1 MHVPPQLH
9 PMEEALAERLPGLR
23 PPRRRG
29 LALWVLGAILARSAC
44 QSAVLAALLPWA
56 PYHALRQRLREWL
69 RDGADKATP
78 CAAQV
83 EIETCF
89 APLLRWVLAWWR
101 GRELALAIDATAH
114 GERLVALV
122 VSVLYRGTAIPVAWA
137 ILPGNTPGPWL
148 GPILRLLRLLRPA
161 LPACWTVLV
170 LADRG
175 LWSPRLWKRVRD
187 LGWHPL
193 LRIQRRTTVA
203 PDGRERCRAEA
214 LVRPGEAWVGRGRLG
229 SPKGRRL
236 GVTLV
241 AVWTPG
247 QEEPWVVATDLP
259 PERVGVGWYALRTWV
274 ELGFR
279 ALKSVGWRWGHTR
292 RADPSRVARHWL
304 VLAVATLWTAAHG
317 TRAEEADRAG
327 RPPGRLRAPARP
339 PAAPCPRRIGLFR
352 LGLQWLCHLLARG
365 RLWRRLWLAPEP
377 WPQPPPGLRLTIH
390 GEA

>member
-1 MHVPPQLH
+1 MHDPPQLH

-23 PPRRRG
+23 PPQRRG

-137 ILPGNTPGPWL
+137 ILPGNTAGPWL

-247 QEEPWVVATDLP
+247 QEEPWVVVTDLP
-259 PERVGVGWYALRTWV
+259 PERVGVSWYALRTWV
-274 ELGFR
+274 ELAFKR
-279 ALKSVGWRWGHTR
+279 LKSLLGLGELPARSPDLARAWLSAKLILALLAEDAAGGLAAALSPSGGRPRRLALAAHPR
-292 RADPSRVARHWL
+292 RAAEPHRRHPR
-304 VLAVATLWTAAHG
+304 AVAAA
-317 TRAEEADRAG
+317 
-327 RPPGRLRAPARP
+327 
-339 PAAPCPRRIGLFR
+339 
-352 LGLQWLCHLLARG
+352 LLARARGAAVAHPG
-365 RLWRRLWLAPEP
+365 RAAATTGEP
-377 WPQPPPGLRLTIH
+377 SR
-390 GEA
+390 

>member
-23 PPRRRG
+23 PPQRRG

-44 QSAVLAALLPWA
+44 QPAVLAALLPWA

-122 VSVLYRGTAIPVAWA
+122 VGVLYRGTAIPVAWA

-214 LVRPGEAWVGRGRLG
+214 LVLSGEAWVGLCRLR
-229 SPKGRRL
+229 SPKGRRP

-247 QEEPWVVATDLP
+247 QEEPWVVITDLP
-259 PERVGVGWYALRTWV
+259 PERVGVSWYALRTWV

-279 ALKSVGWRWGHTR
+279 ALKSMGWRWGHTR
-292 RADPSRVARHWL
+292 RADPARVARHWL
-304 VLAVATLWTAAHG
+304 VPAVATLWTAAHG

-377 WPQPPPGLRLTIH
+377 WPQPPPGLRLTIY